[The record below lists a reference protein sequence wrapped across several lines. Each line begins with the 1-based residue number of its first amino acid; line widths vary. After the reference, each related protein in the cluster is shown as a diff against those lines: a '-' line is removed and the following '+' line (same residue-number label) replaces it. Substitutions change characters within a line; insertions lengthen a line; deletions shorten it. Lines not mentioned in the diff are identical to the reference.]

1 MPLQQKRVKCE
12 VQPKWFTNN
21 ISQEIKSRDKLLKI
35 ARKSNLETD
44 WNVYKKVKNNV
55 TSLIRNAKQN
65 YFKDKFSEHKNNSS
79 KLWNLIKCLSKD
91 GGENKSGISQVVEDE
106 VVITDSTSIAE
117 IFNRY
122 FIDIPMKYLASP
134 GEYQGL
140 TDVSSEMRI
149 NFVIS
154 PVTENDVLEL
164 LTSVPSHKAT
174 GDDGIG
180 IKILKIAAPAI
191 VPSHTRVLNLCLT
204 KKHFPRV
211 WKITNVSPIFK
222 GN

>member
-1 MPLQQKRVKCE
+1 MTKYLTPGIFNSVIDELLPLQQKRVKRE

-21 ISQEIKSRDKLLKI
+21 ISHKIKSRDK
-35 ARKSNLETD
+35 AFNRNLETN
-44 WNVYKKVKNNV
+44 WNIYKKAKNNV

-91 GGENKSGISQVVEDE
+91 GGENKSGISQVVDSE

-122 FIDIPMKYLASP
+122 FIDIRTKYLSSFA
-134 GEYQGL
+134 EYQGL
-140 TDVSSEMRI
+140 KDVFVTSI
-149 NFVIS
+149 NFAIL

-164 LTSVPSHKAT
+164 LM
-174 GDDGIG
+174 
-180 IKILKIAAPAI
+180 
-191 VPSHTRVLNLCLT
+191 
-204 KKHFPRV
+204 
-211 WKITNVSPIFK
+211 
-222 GN
+222 